1 MGSSG
6 NGTAAAEA
14 QGAAAVEAANIQSGA
29 ALAGA
34 EIQAGA
40 ALQGASLT
48 ADATN
53 RATELNERIYGET
66 VDRLDPYVQ
75 LGAGSLGDVAQGS
88 TIAGLNDRLS
98 QILDSENFNAL
109 SDSRHRSASTY
120 LASKGLGRSGRAASE
135 VGAIDGNLAMQIEN
149 QLFGRA
155 SNNVDR
161 GQNAAANLGGLGQ
174 NFANSQGQLLSAG
187 ASQIS
192 QLTANGAAASA
203 QGLQA
208 AANYGANAITDSA
221 NALAAGQEA
230 DRAQRNQNIQTG
242 VSVASAVAS
251 AFAFSDERL
260 KENMQPVGK
269 HKDLTVYEWDW
280 KDEVRG
286 VMGTEMDF
294 GYKAQEVQEKYPEC
308 IIEHETGLL
317 MIDYPK
323 LNETLK
329 GA

>member
-1 MGSSG
+1 MGGSSS
-6 NGTAAAEA
+6 GTAAAEA

-40 ALQGASLT
+40 ALQGASIT

-53 RATELNERIYGET
+53 RATELNETIYNET
-66 VDRLDPYVQ
+66 VERLDPYVQ

-109 SDSRHRSASTY
+109 ADSQHRSASTY

-135 VGAIDGNLAMQIEN
+135 IGQIDGNLAMQIEN

-221 NALAAGQEA
+221 NALAAGQQA
-230 DRAQRNQNIQTG
+230 DQQQRNQNIQTG
-242 VSVASAVAS
+242 VTATVALLA
-251 AFAFSDERL
+251 AFSDERL

-280 KDEVRG
+280 KEDAQG
-286 VMGTEMDF
+286 ITGTEMDI
-294 GYKAQEVQEKYPEC
+294 GYKAQEVQERYPEC

-329 GA
+329 AA